1 MMIPL
6 LANHDL
12 TPMLREPHFQH
23 SQKKHLRMSLTY
35 SKNPYIRTYN
45 FEMSLLWFLFDE
57 TLLGTRVQVLNTGH
71 KKNVRKRIV
80 DGSKLQ

>member
-1 MMIPL
+1 MNGLYVVTMPKL
-6 LANHDL
+6 PNV
-12 TPMLREPHFQH
+12 
-23 SQKKHLRMSLTY
+23 Y

-45 FEMSLLWFLFDE
+45 FEMSLFWFLFDE